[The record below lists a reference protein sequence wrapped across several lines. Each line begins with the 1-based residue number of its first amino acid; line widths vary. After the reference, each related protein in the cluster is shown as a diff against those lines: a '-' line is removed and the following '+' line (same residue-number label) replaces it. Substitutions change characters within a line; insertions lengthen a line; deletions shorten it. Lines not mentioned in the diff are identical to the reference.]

1 MIPILEPDEQPVR
14 PMSGLEETLLPMPA
28 GSLQGDAPADNGE
41 LVPAPDWY
49 RAILRASAAGVPFS
63 PRLVLHAI
71 DAWTSAALAAR
82 RLGG

>member
-1 MIPILEPDEQPVR
+1 MSAVLEPDEQPPR
-14 PMSGLEETLLPMPA
+14 PMSGLAETLTPTLA
-28 GSLQGDAPADNGE
+28 GAVQGDAPADDGE

-49 RAILRASAAGVPFS
+49 RGILRASVAGVPFS
-63 PRLVLHAI
+63 PTLVLRAI